1 MTQQPI
7 VTYIYNMPSHTLTD
21 FWRDEVYAHLSI
33 HQMRVCM
40 AIRDTSDLRA
50 EIVRQLNR
58 RRIPVV
64 AWIVPDEH
72 ASARDYRMHDAGAF
86 SERYR
91 HIHQWSVA
99 QGLRWDAI
107 GIDIEPD
114 IRDTVRFGDDPKVDY
129 QTLIQRFG
137 NRWHIDEAT
146 TQYQSV
152 MARIHADGYQSE
164 SYEVPFV
171 RDDRVSQSTVA
182 RRLLGLP
189 NLAAHHTVVRLCSS
203 AARPYGP
210 GLIATYA
217 PEYSAVIIG
226 TVDDGNDANHPLSL
240 AELLR
245 DVAHV
250 AACGVKRIYITEM
263 AHIFANGWH
272 EHIAQPTW
280 WRQPLPVADEN
291 HRQVARMRAGLR
303 ALLWAGARPAVLLPL
318 LIPVLLL
325 VRRMLRHETASHAS
339 ASERSRI

>member
-7 VTYIYNMPSHTLTD
+7 VTYIYNMPGHTLAD
-21 FWRDEVYAHLSI
+21 FWSEEVYTHLSI

-40 AIRDTSDLRA
+40 AIRDTSDIRA
-50 EIVRQLNR
+50 GIVRQLNR

-72 ASARDYRMHDAGAF
+72 ATTRDYRMHDAEAF
-86 SERYR
+86 SERYQ
-91 HIHQWSVA
+91 HIQQWSIA

-114 IRDTVRFGDDPKVDY
+114 IRDTVRFGDEPKVDY

-137 NRWHIDEAT
+137 DRWHIDEAT
-146 TQYQSV
+146 TSYQAV

-189 NLAAHHTVVRLCSS
+189 NLATHHTVVRLCSS

-217 PEYSAVIIG
+217 PEYTAVIIG
-226 TVDDGNDANHPLSL
+226 SVDDGDDANHPMSL
-240 AELLR
+240 TELLR

-250 AACGVKRIYITEM
+250 ASCGIKRIYITEM

>member
-1 MTQQPI
+1 MTQYHI
-7 VTYIYNMPSHTLTD
+7 VTYMYDMPSHTIAD
-21 FWRDEVYAHLSI
+21 FWQEEVYTHLSI
-33 HQMRVCM
+33 NQMRVCM
-40 AIRDTSDLRA
+40 AVRDTSDVRA
-50 EIVRQLNR
+50 SVVRQLNR
-58 RRIPVV
+58 RRIPVI

-72 ASARDYRMHDAGAF
+72 APMRDYRMHDAAAF
-86 SERYR
+86 DARYQ
-91 HIHQWSVA
+91 HIQQWSISH
-99 QGLRWDAI
+99 GLRWDAI
-107 GIDIEPD
+107 GVDIEPD
-114 IRDTVRFGDDPKVDY
+114 IRDTVRFGDEPKVDY

-137 NRWHIDEAT
+137 NRWHIDDAT
-146 TQYQSV
+146 RAYHAV
-152 MARIHADGYQSE
+152 MERIHTDGHQSE

-189 NLAAHHTVVRLCSS
+189 DVDAHQTVVRLCSS
-203 AARPYGP
+203 TARPYGP

-217 PEYSAVIIG
+217 PEYTAVIIG
-226 TVDDGNDANHPLSL
+226 NVDDGADTNHPLSL

-250 AACGVKRIYITEM
+250 SACGIKHIYITEM
-263 AHIFANGWH
+263 AHIFAQGWH

-280 WRQPLPVADEN
+280 RRQPPPVADET

>member
-1 MTQQPI
+1 MTQQHI
-7 VTYIYNMPSHTLTD
+7 VTYIYDMPAHTMPD
-21 FWRDEVYAHLSI
+21 FWSEAVYTHLSI

-40 AIRDTSDLRA
+40 AIRDTSDMRA
-50 EIVRQLNR
+50 SVVRQLNR

-72 ASARDYRMHDAGAF
+72 ATMRDYRMHDAE
-86 SERYR
+86 SVHTRYTQLQ
-91 HIHQWSVA
+91 QWSVS
-99 QGLRWDAI
+99 QGLRWEAI
-107 GIDIEPD
+107 GIDVEPD
-114 IRDTVRFGDDPKVDY
+114 VRDTVRFGDDPKVDY

-137 NRWHIDEAT
+137 NRWHIEDAT
-146 TQYQSV
+146 NAYKSV
-152 MARIHADGYQSE
+152 MAQIHADGHISE

-171 RDDRVSQSTVA
+171 RDDRVSRSTVA

-189 NLAAHHTVVRLCSS
+189 DLAAHQTVVRLCSS

-217 PEYSAVIIG
+217 PEYTAVIIG
-226 TVDDGNDANHPLSL
+226 NVDDGHQANHPLSL
-240 AELLR
+240 AELMR

-250 AACGVKRIYITEM
+250 AACGVKHIYINEM
-263 AHIFANGWH
+263 AHIFTQGWH

-280 WRQPLPVADEN
+280 LRQPLPVADET
-291 HRQVARMRAGLR
+291 HRQVARMRAGVR

-325 VRRMLRHETASHAS
+325 VRRMLRPEPITHGAT
-339 ASERSRI
+339 SERSRV

>member
-7 VTYIYNMPSHTLTD
+7 VTYICNMSSHAMAD

-33 HQMRVCM
+33 NRMRICM
-40 AIRDTSDLRA
+40 AMRDTTDTRA
-50 EIVRQLNR
+50 AIVRQLNR
-58 RRIPVV
+58 HRIPVV
-64 AWIVPDEH
+64 AWIVPEEQ
-72 ASARDYRMHDAGAF
+72 AANRDFRMHDAAAF
-86 SERYR
+86 QARYQ
-91 HIHQWSVA
+91 HIHQWGVA
-99 QGLRWDAI
+99 HGLRWDAI

-114 IRDTVRFGDDPKVDY
+114 IRDTIRFGDEPNVDY
-129 QTLIQRFG
+129 HTLIQRFG
-137 NRWHIDEAT
+137 NRWHIEDAT
-146 TQYQSV
+146 TTYQQI
-152 MARIHADGYQSE
+152 MARIHADGHTSE

-189 NLAAHHTVVRLCSS
+189 DLAAHQTVVRLCSS
-203 AARPYGP
+203 TARPYGP
-210 GLIATYA
+210 GLITTYA
-217 PEYSAVIIG
+217 PEYTAAIIG
-226 TVDDGNDANHPLSL
+226 NVDAGDNNNHPLSL
-240 AELLR
+240 VELMR

-250 AACGVKRIYITEM
+250 AACGVKHIYIAEM
-263 AHIFANGWH
+263 THIFGLGWH

-280 WRQPLPVADEN
+280 LRQPLPVADET

-325 VRRMLRHETASHAS
+325 VRRMLRSEPASHAS

>member
-1 MTQQPI
+1 MTQRPI
-7 VTYIYNMPSHTLTD
+7 VTYIYNMPSHTMAE
-21 FWRDEVYAHLSI
+21 FWRDEVYTHLSI
-33 HQMRVCM
+33 HQMRICM
-40 AIRDTSDLRA
+40 AIRDTSDIRA

-64 AWIVPDEH
+64 AWIVPEEH
-72 ASARDYRMHDAGAF
+72 ASTHDYRMHDAEEF
-86 SERYR
+86 NTRYQ
-91 HIHQWSVA
+91 HIHGWSIS

-137 NRWHIDEAT
+137 ERWHIDEAT
-146 TQYQSV
+146 TQYQAI

-189 NLAAHHTVVRLCSS
+189 NVAAQHTVVRLCSS
-203 AARPYGP
+203 TARPYGP

-217 PEYSAVIIG
+217 PEYAAAIIG
-226 TVDDGNDANHPLSL
+226 NVDDGNDTNHPLSL

-250 AACGVKRIYITEM
+250 AACGVKHIYITEM
-263 AHIFANGWH
+263 AHIFASGWH

-280 WRQPLPVADEN
+280 LRQPLPVADET

>member
-1 MTQQPI
+1 MTQQSI
-7 VTYIYNMPSHTLTD
+7 VTYICNMPSHALAD
-21 FWRDEVYAHLSI
+21 FWSEEIYAHLSI
-33 HQMRVCM
+33 HHMRVCM
-40 AIRDTSDLRA
+40 AIRDTSDMRA

-64 AWIVPDEH
+64 AWIVPEEH
-72 ASARDYRMHDAGAF
+72 APARDYRMHDADAF
-86 SERYR
+86 SNRYQC
-91 HIHQWSVA
+91 IHQWSVA
-99 QGLRWDAI
+99 QGLRWDTV

-114 IRDTVRFGDDPKVDY
+114 IRDTVRFGDEPKVDY
-129 QTLIQRFG
+129 QTLIRRFG

-146 TQYQSV
+146 TSYQSIIEQ
-152 MARIHADGYQSE
+152 IHSDGYTTE
-164 SYEVPFV
+164 SYEMPFV

-189 NLAAHHTVVRLCSS
+189 NLATQHTVVRLCSS

-217 PEYSAVIIG
+217 PEYTAAIIG
-226 TVDDGNDANHPLSL
+226 NVDNGDDANHPLSL
-240 AELLR
+240 AELMR

-250 AACGVKRIYITEM
+250 AACGVKHIYIAEM
-263 AHIFANGWH
+263 AHIFAHGWH

-280 WRQPLPVADEN
+280 VRQPLPVADET

-325 VRRMLRHETASHAS
+325 VRRMLRNETASHTS

>member
-7 VTYIYNMPSHTLTD
+7 VTYICDMPDDALAN
-21 FWRDEVYAHLSI
+21 FWSDEVYAHLSI
-33 HQMRVCM
+33 NHMRISM
-40 AIRDTSDLRA
+40 AMRDTSDIRA
-50 EIVRQLNR
+50 EIVRRLNR
-58 RRIPVV
+58 QRIPVV

-72 ASARDYRMHDAGAF
+72 APARDYRMHDADAF
-86 SERYR
+86 KERYQ
-91 HIHQWSVA
+91 HIKQWSVA

-114 IRDTVRFGDDPKVDY
+114 VRDTVRFGDDPKVDY

-137 NRWHIDEAT
+137 DRWHIDEAT
-146 TQYQSV
+146 NRYQTV
-152 MARIHADGYQSE
+152 MALIHADGHTSE

-189 NLAAHHTVVRLCSS
+189 DLAAHHTVVRLCSS
-203 AARPYGP
+203 TARPYGP

-217 PEYSAVIIG
+217 PEYTAVIIG
-226 TVDDGNDANHPLSL
+226 NVDDRDGANHPLSL

-250 AACGVKRIYITEM
+250 AACGVKHIYITEM
-263 AHIFANGWH
+263 AHIFTRGWH

-280 WRQPLPVADEN
+280 LRQPLPVADET

-325 VRRMLRHETASHAS
+325 VRRMLRNETTSHAS

>member
-1 MTQQPI
+1 
-7 VTYIYNMPSHTLTD
+7 MPSHALTD

-50 EIVRQLNR
+50 EVVRQLNR

-72 ASARDYRMHDAGAF
+72 TAARDYRMHDAAAF
-86 SERYR
+86 SERYQ

-152 MARIHADGYQSE
+152 MTRIHADGYHSE

-226 TVDDGNDANHPLSL
+226 TVDGGDDANHPLSL